1 VPRRIIISLVVF
13 ALGALAQN
21 SLLRASPP
29 GASGQAKPNHKIKP
43 SKYSAELP
51 QGEFQSNQIEL
62 APDAERRQLRESRYK
77 GPYAEVRDPAETDPT
92 GPTEDSVY
100 VISDY
105 AGKIDPLPAYR
116 SATVVIGTVL
126 SGKAF
131 VSKDHTY
138 VYSDF
143 EVHIDEILK
152 QDPSANLSVGGQL
165 IASRGGGTIR
175 FPSSRVRNYV
185 HHGEG
190 MPAVG
195 SQYLFFLVKPN
206 IPEPEYE
213 IIIGAAYEIRNGK
226 VHPLDDLS
234 VEFDNMPEQEF
245 LAKVQTAI
253 KQNGGRS

>member
-1 VPRRIIISLVVF
+1 MKDQWCPGWESNYPASLIARKLLIDRTVVKKVKKKEATVPRRIIISLVVF

-131 VSKDHTY
+131 IPIRA
-138 VYSDF
+138 F
-143 EVHIDEILK
+143 
-152 QDPSANLSVGGQL
+152 
-165 IASRGGGTIR
+165 RGTR
-175 FPSSRVRNYV
+175 RL
-185 HHGEG
+185 
-190 MPAVG
+190 
-195 SQYLFFLVKPN
+195 LF
-206 IPEPEYE
+206 
-213 IIIGAAYEIRNGK
+213 ARNGN
-226 VHPLDDLS
+226 
-234 VEFDNMPEQEF
+234 ER
-245 LAKVQTAI
+245 I
-253 KQNGGRS
+253 